1 MFARPPMIDD
11 VSNEGN
17 APPDAD
23 EDASAPALDDASAPE
38 LADASAPALPEAS
51 AAALSDA
58 PADELELGEASALE
72 LGEASSE
79 AAGDAGAAADEAALG
94 DVLADEPLHAAI
106 SRPTDRSAS
115 APLGRSCRMWSSPR

>member
-23 EDASAPALDDASAPE
+23 EEASAPV
-38 LADASAPALPEAS
+38 LPEAS

-58 PADELELGEASALE
+58 PADELELAEASALE

-79 AAGDAGAAADEAALG
+79 AAGDAGAAAEEAALG
-94 DVLADEPLHAAI
+94 DVLADEPLHAATR
-106 SRPTDRSAS
+106 RPTDRSAS
-115 APLGRSCRMWSSPR
+115 APPGRSCRMWSSPR